1 MKITLSA
8 KYWASIRLVPKANL
22 AVLAASAILN
32 FKFLRHT
39 LDHIHEQKVKM
50 PWFQFPTERTRVA
63 KDKMAKSIRSKRKR
77 KLRAERR
84 QKLKPKVKAKLEEVL
99 GINDKKMIVETE
111 ESGGGTVEETQ
122 EEIPQASQETSNN
135 EEGTGKDSIFYHEN
149 SCSQKGVFVLI
160 PEN

>member
-1 MKITLSA
+1 
-8 KYWASIRLVPKANL
+8 
-22 AVLAASAILN
+22 
-32 FKFLRHT
+32 
-39 LDHIHEQKVKM
+39 M
-50 PWFQFPTERTRVA
+50 PWFQFPTERTCVA

-111 ESGGGTVEETQ
+111 ESGGGTVDETQ

-135 EEGTGKDSIFYHEN
+135 EEGTGKDSILYHEN
-149 SCSQKGVFVLI
+149 SCSQKGVFLLV
-160 PEN
+160 PAN